1 MLGRDWGK
9 SGAGLGR
16 QAAVGHE
23 GGVGQ
28 DWGGSGVG
36 GREWDGSGAGL
47 EWGRVGRNWGGSG
60 VGRDATGAGV
70 VQEWSG
76 PPKATP

>member
-1 MLGRDWGK
+1 M
-9 SGAGLGR
+9 
-16 QAAVGHE
+16 GHE

-76 PPKATP
+76 PPKATPLAPLRPKTGL